1 MRWIMA
7 GLCAVALAAG
17 ASFGLYRE
25 GVTLQKVGPSENT
38 HAAVQGIGGPFV
50 LTSHRGDLV
59 TDATLRGRPF
69 LVFFGFTHCPVVCP
83 TTLFDVTDLLKE
95 LGPDGDRLQAVFVT
109 VDPERDTP
117 EILAEYMR
125 SFDER
130 VLALRGTAVETDAAV
145 RAYGAQYRKVPTGGG
160 SYTVDHTATVYVMD
174 HGGRLATTL
183 DMHEPRETRL
193 AKLRRIIGP
202 QS

>member
-1 MRWIMA
+1 MKTRWTMA
-7 GLCAVALAAG
+7 GLFAVALAAG
-17 ASFGLYRE
+17 TSLGLHRE
-25 GVTLQKVGPSENT
+25 GLILRRIGQSEGVAPPS
-38 HAAVQGIGGPFV
+38 IGGAFA
-50 LTSHRGDLV
+50 LTSHRGELV
-59 TDATLRGRPF
+59 TDASLRGRPF
-69 LVFFGFTHCPVVCP
+69 LMFFGFTHCPVVCP

-95 LGPDGDRLQAVFVT
+95 VGPDADRLRAVFVT

-130 VLALRGTAVETDAAV
+130 ILALSGTVAQTEAAV
-145 RAYGAQYRKVPTGGG
+145 RAYGAEYRKVPTSGD

-174 HGGRLATTL
+174 QEGRLATTL
-183 DMHEPRETRL
+183 DMHEPRATRL
-193 AKLRRIIGP
+193 AKLRRVVGP

>member
-1 MRWIMA
+1 MPWKTA

-17 ASFGLYRE
+17 ASLGLYRE
-25 GVTLQKVGPSENT
+25 GLIFREAGPSE
-38 HAAVQGIGGPFV
+38 AAAPARGIGGSFA

-59 TDATLRGRPF
+59 TDATLKGRPF
-69 LVFFGFTHCPVVCP
+69 LMFFGFTHCPVVCP
-83 TTLFDVTDLLKE
+83 TTLFDVTELLRE
-95 LGPDGDRLQAVFVT
+95 LGPEADRLQALFVT

-117 EILAEYMR
+117 EILTEYMR

-130 VLALRGTAVETDAAV
+130 IMALRGTPAQTDAVV
-145 RAYGAQYRKVPTGGG
+145 RAFGAEYRKVATGDG

-174 HGGRLATTL
+174 REGRLATTL
-183 DMHEPRETRL
+183 DMHEPRDTRL
-193 AKLRRIIGP
+193 AKLRRIAGP